1 MSLILCVAV
10 DGGPLTGSVIQAALQ
25 CRTATQGYL
34 KAFHVR
40 DRSAFVTTSFAMVES
55 PPILND
61 PSAATVDQRAALA
74 AKLWAEQNDAGDS
87 GAFHDVTG
95 DETAI
100 LTANARVSDLSFV
113 PRPGSDLD
121 RQEPAYIN
129 GLLFKSGRPVLVV
142 PPKIAGNW
150 LDSAVVVWNGS
161 AQASRALAGALPLL
175 KLAKAVTVV
184 SFGPEKSRASI
195 LAVMAYL
202 ARHGIRAKGDG
213 VDPGTVSARG
223 RGRAVIEYAEKVG
236 AGFTVMGAFGETGV
250 MSFLG
255 LAGATG
261 KVITG
266 TRTPLLLAH

>member
-1 MSLILCVAV
+1 
-10 DGGPLTGSVIQAALQ
+10 
-25 CRTATQGYL
+25 
-34 KAFHVR
+34 
-40 DRSAFVTTSFAMVES
+40 VTTAFGMVEA
-55 PPILND
+55 PPILD
-61 PSAATVDQRAALA
+61 DRSGSIVDERAALA
-74 AKLWAEQNDAGDS
+74 AKLWAEHNDAGDA

-113 PRPGSDLD
+113 PRPGSDPD
-121 RQEPAYIN
+121 RQEPAYVN
-129 GLLFKSGRPVLVV
+129 GLLFESGRPVLVV
-142 PPKIAGNW
+142 PPRVGGNW
-150 LDSAVVVWNGS
+150 MNNAVVVWNGS
-161 AQASRALAGALPLL
+161 AQAARALAGAMPLL
-175 KLAKAVTVV
+175 KLAKEVTVV

-213 VDPGTVSARG
+213 VNPGSVSARG
-223 RGRAVIEYAEKVG
+223 RGRAVIEYAEKAG
-236 AGFTVMGAFGETGV
+236 AGLTVMGAFGESGV

-255 LAGATG
+255 LGGATG